1 MRPEEPVLPGSLE
14 QTLRDLVAAEP
25 DPLPSELDFSHVPP
39 PRTRFTLS
47 SFLRPHRRALL
58 GGLLLVALETVALQ
72 AGPLLT
78 QRAIDHGVVRSDV
91 RTLVVTGLLYV
102 LSVVASVVLMR
113 MRIAWTGRLGLQLVK
128 QLRVMVFAHVQRL
141 SQAFFT
147 EARIG
152 RVLTRMTSDIEA
164 LTQLLQDGIVNLLV
178 QGLTL
183 LIVLGVLFSLDAELA
198 LVVVVVVLPLM
209 VASTLWF
216 RSRSET
222 AYAAEREKL
231 ADVLGDLQENLSGV
245 RVVTAFS
252 RSRHNAA
259 VHREHLGALRAA
271 KVRVGRVAGL
281 YAPAVDAVGALG
293 QAVVLVVG
301 GRMLLAGDLSIGE
314 LTAFVLYLNA
324 FFAPIQQL
332 VNLYNTYQ
340 AGTASV
346 TKIDGLLA
354 SEPSVRERPDAREL
368 GPVEGRVALERVSHE
383 YRPDV
388 PVLREVELVIPAGQT
403 LALVGPTGAGKSTL
417 AKLLT
422 RAYDPTSGRVTI
434 DGVDLR
440 DVALQSLRRQ
450 IGVVPQEPFLFS
462 GTLRDNLVLG
472 LPDAT
477 DEAVLETCRAVGL
490 EVEALPQGLDTPV
503 LERGVSLSSG
513 QRQLLALAR
522 ALLPRPRVVVFDEA
536 TSNLDLQSEAAVEKA
551 LDVLLAGRTAVI
563 IAHRLSTAVR
573 ADRVA
578 VVDGGRLVELGTH
591 AELVAAGGLYSRM
604 HATWMSHLDPAPAV
618 QAP

>member
-1 MRPEEPVLPGSLE
+1 VMRDEPDLPPTLE

-25 DPLPSELDFSHVPP
+25 EPVESELDFSHVPP
-39 PRTRFTLS
+39 PRQRFTLW
-47 SFLRPHRRALL
+47 SFLRPHRKALVV
-58 GGLLLVALETVALQ
+58 GIVLVTLETLALQ

-78 QRAIDHGVVRSDV
+78 QRAIDRGVVESDV
-91 RTLVVTGLLYV
+91 RELVIAGILYV
-102 LSVVASVVLMR
+102 VAVAASVVLMR
-113 MRIAWTGRLGLQLVK
+113 ARIAWTGRLGLQLVK
-128 QLRVMVFAHVQRL
+128 QLRVLVFAHVQRL

-152 RVLTRMTSDIEA
+152 RVMTRMTSDIEA

-183 LIVLGVLFSLDAELA
+183 VIVLTVLFSLNVQLA
-198 LVVVVVVLPLM
+198 LVVVMVIVPLM
-209 VASTLWF
+209 VALTLWF
-216 RSRSET
+216 RKRSEQ
-222 AYAAEREKL
+222 AYGVERERL
-231 ADVLGDLQENLSGV
+231 ADVLGDLQENLSGA
-245 RVVTAFS
+245 RVVTAFD
-252 RSRHNAA
+252 RAAHNATL
-259 VHREHLGALRAA
+259 HRGLLGELRTA

-281 YAPAVDAVGALG
+281 YAPSVDAVGALG
-293 QAVVLVVG
+293 QAIVLVAG
-301 GRMLLAGDLSIGE
+301 GRMLLDGDLTIGE

-346 TKIDGLLA
+346 HKLDDLLA
-354 SEPSVRERPDAREL
+354 AEPSVVENPEAREL
-368 GPVEGRVALERVSHE
+368 ETVDGRVELEKVSHE
-383 YRPDV
+383 YLPGV
-388 PVLREVELVIPAGQT
+388 PVLRDVGLVIPAGQT
-403 LALVGPTGAGKSTL
+403 LALVGPTGAGKSSL
-417 AKLLT
+417 AKLIP
-422 RAYDPTSGRVTI
+422 RSYDPTSGRVTV
-434 DGVDLR
+434 DGQDLR
-440 DVALQSLRRQ
+440 EVTLTSLRRQ

-477 DEAVLETCRAVGL
+477 DVSVLETCRAIGL
-490 EVEALPQGLDTPV
+490 DVEALPLGLDTPV

-551 LDVLLAGRTAVI
+551 LDVLLEGRTAVI
-563 IAHRLSTAVR
+563 IAHRLSTAMR

-591 AELVAAGGLYSRM
+591 AELLLAGGLYCRM
-604 HATWMSHLDPAPAV
+604 HATWMSHLDDPASAS
-618 QAP
+618 

>member
-1 MRPEEPVLPGSLE
+1 MMRDESPLPATLE
-14 QTLRDLVAAEP
+14 QTLQARVAAEP
-25 DPLPSELDFSHVPP
+25 DPVDSDLDFSHVPP
-39 PRTRFTLS
+39 ARQRFTLW
-47 SFLRPHRRALL
+47 SFLRPHRKAMVA
-58 GGLLLVALETVALQ
+58 GIVLVTLETLALQ

-78 QRAIDHGVVRSDV
+78 QRAIDRGVVRGDV
-91 RTLVVTGLLYV
+91 RELVIAGILYV
-102 LSVVASVVLMR
+102 LAVVASVVLMR
-113 MRIAWTGRLGLQLVK
+113 ARIAWTGRLGLQLVK
-128 QLRVMVFAHVQRL
+128 QLRVLVFAHVQRL

-152 RVLTRMTSDIEA
+152 RVMTRMTSDIEA

-183 LIVLGVLFSLDAELA
+183 VIVVGVLFTLDAQLA
-198 LVVVVVVLPLM
+198 LVVVVVIVPLM
-209 VASTLWF
+209 VALTLWF
-216 RSRSET
+216 RKRSEQ
-222 AYAAEREKL
+222 AYGVERERL
-231 ADVLGDLQENLSGV
+231 ADVLGDLQENLSGT
-245 RVVTAFS
+245 RVVTAFD
-252 RSRHNAA
+252 RSAHNASS
-259 VHREHLGALRAA
+259 HRGLLGGLRAA
-271 KVRVGRVAGL
+271 KVRVGRVSGL

-293 QAVVLVVG
+293 QALVLVVG
-301 GRMLLAGDLSIGE
+301 GRMLLAGDLTIGE

-346 TKIDGLLA
+346 HKLDDLLA
-354 SEPSVRERPDAREL
+354 AEPSVRERPGAQEL
-368 GPVEGRVALERVSHE
+368 GAVDGRVVFEQVSHE
-383 YRPDV
+383 YLPGV
-388 PVLREVELVIPAGQT
+388 PVLREVDLVIPAGQT

-417 AKLLT
+417 AKLIT
-422 RAYDPTSGRVTI
+422 RSYDPTSGRVTV
-434 DGVDLR
+434 DGQDLR
-440 DVALQSLRRQ
+440 EVTLTSLRRQ

-472 LPDAT
+472 DPDAA
-477 DEAVLETCRAVGL
+477 DAEVLQTCRTIGL
-490 EVEALPQGLDTPV
+490 DVEALPLGLDTLV

-551 LDVLLAGRTAVI
+551 LTVLLEGRTAVI
-563 IAHRLSTAVR
+563 IAHRLTTAIR

-578 VVDGGRLVELGTH
+578 VVDGGRLLELGTH
-591 AELVAAGGLYSRM
+591 GELLAAGGLYSRM
-604 HATWMSHLDPAPAV
+604 HATWMSHLDDPAPA
-618 QAP
+618 P

>member
-1 MRPEEPVLPGSLE
+1 VMRDEPDLPPTLE

-25 DPLPSELDFSHVPP
+25 EPVESELDFSHVPP
-39 PRTRFTLS
+39 PRQRFTLW
-47 SFLRPHRRALL
+47 SFLRPHRKALVV
-58 GGLLLVALETVALQ
+58 GIVLVTLETLALQ

-78 QRAIDHGVVRSDV
+78 QRAIDRGVVESD
-91 RTLVVTGLLYV
+91 RRELVIAGILYV
-102 LSVVASVVLMR
+102 VAVAASVVFMR
-113 MRIAWTGRLGLQLVK
+113 ARIAWTGRLGLQLVK
-128 QLRVMVFAHVQRL
+128 QLRVLVFAHVQRL

-152 RVLTRMTSDIEA
+152 RVMTRMTSDIEA

-183 LIVLGVLFSLDAELA
+183 VIVLTVLFSLNVQLA
-198 LVVVVVVLPLM
+198 LVVVVIIVPLM
-209 VASTLWF
+209 VALTLWF
-216 RSRSET
+216 RHRSEQ
-222 AYAAEREKL
+222 AYGVERERL
-231 ADVLGDLQENLSGV
+231 ADVLGDLQENLSGA
-245 RVVTAFS
+245 RVVSAFG
-252 RSRHNAA
+252 RSAHNATL
-259 VHREHLGALRAA
+259 HRGLLGGLRTA

-281 YAPAVDAVGALG
+281 YAPSVDAVGALG
-293 QAVVLVVG
+293 QAVVLVAG
-301 GRMLLAGDLSIGE
+301 GRMLLAGDLTIGE

-346 TKIDGLLA
+346 HKLDDLLA
-354 SEPSVRERPDAREL
+354 AVPSVVETPDAREL
-368 GPVEGRVALERVSHE
+368 ENVDGRVEFEAVSHE
-383 YRPDV
+383 YLPGV
-388 PVLREVELVIPAGQT
+388 PVLRDVELVIPAGQT
-403 LALVGPTGAGKSTL
+403 LALVGPTGAGKSSL
-417 AKLLT
+417 AKLIT
-422 RAYDPTSGRVTI
+422 RSYDPTHGRVTV
-434 DGVDLR
+434 DGQDLR
-440 DVALQSLRRQ
+440 EVTLTSLRRQ

-472 LPDAT
+472 QPDAS
-477 DEAVLETCRAVGL
+477 DDAVLETCRAIGL
-490 EVEALPQGLDTPV
+490 HVDALPLGLDTPV

-551 LDVLLAGRTAVI
+551 LDVLLEGRTAVI
-563 IAHRLSTAVR
+563 IAHRLSTAMR

-578 VVDGGRLVELGTH
+578 VVDGRRLVEVGTH
-591 AELVAAGGLYSRM
+591 AELLLAGGLYSRM
-604 HATWMSHLDPAPAV
+604 HATWMSHLDDPAPAS
-618 QAP
+618 